1 MKRTALLAVAAFAGL
16 TVAAAAQTSEP
27 ADDANP
33 ARVESQDRDQ
43 ERVQA
48 REQERS
54 ELQEQERAEVRT
66 RERAEVRN
74 QEREDAE
81 PAPRGPRYV
90 DADGDGICDNLQAQA
105 RGGRGQGR
113 RAGKGRR
120 GNGPGDGTGNQG
132 VGPRDGSGFG
142 PGAQSGNCDGTGPK
156 GKGRRGQ

>member
-48 REQERS
+48 R
-54 ELQEQERAEVRT
+54 EQERAEVRT